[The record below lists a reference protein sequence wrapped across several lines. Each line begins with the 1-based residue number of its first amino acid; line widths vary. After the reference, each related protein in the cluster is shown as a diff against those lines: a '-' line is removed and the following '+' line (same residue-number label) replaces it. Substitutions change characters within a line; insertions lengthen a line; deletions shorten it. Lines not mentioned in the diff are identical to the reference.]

1 MRRNE
6 RTFSARGDG
15 NETRRG
21 EGIETGWIRIFFGRI
36 PRYLRA
42 ELWTPGIHF
51 GNGCGA
57 ELGFIFFHDSC
68 DFRVIWLLCS
78 LLFLR
83 IEYRLDPN
91 WLPVLQISFISIR
104 FNCLLVIAAA
114 SITGLWDTLRRRL
127 LLRWNIQ
134 VFVALIERKVIILPN
149 ETRLFTYWLGNGANL
164 TTYFNVPNYSALREQ
179 FMIHNYN

>member
-1 MRRNE
+1 MSARSLHE
-6 RTFSARGDG
+6 ARGDG

-21 EGIETGWIRIFFGRI
+21 EGIETGIRIFFDRI

-42 ELWTPGIHF
+42 ELWTTGIHF

-57 ELGFIFFHDSC
+57 ELGFIFFLT
-68 DFRVIWLLCS
+68 RVISALYELLLCS
-78 LLFLR
+78 LLFLQ

-91 WLPVLQISFISIR
+91 WLPVLQISFISVR

-134 VFVALIERKVIILPN
+134 VFVALIELKVIILPN
-149 ETRLFTYWLGNGANL
+149 ETRLIM
-164 TTYFNVPNYSALREQ
+164 R
-179 FMIHNYN
+179 ID